1 MMGRPITMDQLRQD
15 VGTMVEKI
23 TKVITSFRNFRLSMQ
38 EYVCLKVVAMLTQ
51 EGNVQ
56 HKELEQIHDRYMNC
70 LRTFTEYNFPQEP
83 NRVEEL
89 LVKLPEVQE
98 AAGLLLESKMF
109 YVPFLLNSTISSSK
123 SEDSPVRQ

>member
-23 TKVITSFRNFRLSMQ
+23 TKVMTSFRNFRLSMQ

-51 EGNVQ
+51 EGIKSKKNAANDLFLFLSGNVQ
-56 HKELEQIHDRYMNC
+56 HKELEVIHDRYMNC
-70 LRTFTEYNFPQEP
+70 LRTFTEYNYPQQP

-89 LVKLPEVQE
+89 LVKLPEV
-98 AAGLLLESKMF
+98 LSII
-109 YVPFLLNSTISSSK
+109 V
-123 SEDSPVRQ
+123 